1 MSVQLFLMH
10 PWIHVWQWQKA
21 FLHTSKQVLGTE
33 NRTVTRPGAGSR
45 DPDATCNLL
54 PKKRGASYTL
64 VLPTR
69 VRGANG
75 NLRTSLPGYIY
86 IYMKRLISL
95 KQERLFCE
103 IKPWQGLE
111 RCLPIWGCNRWF
123 AVSQDLMS
131 GVSLVVQWWCDAHAL
146 NYINATVES

>member
-86 IYMKRLISL
+86 IYIYILAWSSSQPPSI
-95 KQERLFCE
+95 LFCN
-103 IKPWQGLE
+103 ILPSPKP
-111 RCLPIWGCNRWF
+111 N
-123 AVSQDLMS
+123 M
-131 GVSLVVQWWCDAHAL
+131 
-146 NYINATVES
+146 